1 MKEDKRFKT
10 EKLVRLFKAIYF
22 MLSLYNI
29 RFNPSY
35 FASSDFSSE

>member
-29 RFNPSY
+29 RFNPY